1 MRVLVATDLAS
12 RGLDIEELPHV
23 VNYELPHVPED
34 YVHRIG
40 RTGRAAARAGDLA
53 RLPEEHGLLA
63 DIEKLLKR
71 KLVREAVPGFEPGA
85 ATRTEPPARREQQG
99 RRPHDGQQRRSHAD
113 ADARRGRGN
122 AHAAP
127 HHAPQMRPIGA
138 HAAAPARAAAPTRTR
153 PLRHAQPLRRT
164 PPLRRARPRRPA
176 PNRVPALLRGTT
188 RRAG

>member
-1 MRVLVATDLAS
+1 VLVATDLAS

-40 RTGRAAARAGDLA
+40 RTGRAGSTGEAISLVS
-53 RLPEEHGLLA
+53 PEEHGLLA

-85 ATRTEPPARREQQG
+85 ATAPQTPPAKREQPG
-99 RRPHDGQQRRSHAD
+99 RRSHDGQQRRTHGAPD
-113 ADARRGRGN
+113 TQRGRGN

-127 HHAPQMRPIGA
+127 RHAVQMRPIGA
-138 HAAAPARAAAPTRTR
+138 PHSASPAAAAPTHALPARL
-153 PLRHAQPLRRT
+153 PLRLPPRRRT
-164 PPLRRARPRRPA
+164 PRCAQASPRRAAR
-176 PNRVPALLRGTT
+176 PALLRGDAA
-188 RRAG
+188 RG